1 MDDSCLYIYLEF
13 AYLLV
18 EINLSI
24 FILLAFLAPKLN
36 SKKLLL
42 LFHIKNDILLYE
54 DVFI

>member
-1 MDDSCLYIYLEF
+1 MDDSYLSIYLEI